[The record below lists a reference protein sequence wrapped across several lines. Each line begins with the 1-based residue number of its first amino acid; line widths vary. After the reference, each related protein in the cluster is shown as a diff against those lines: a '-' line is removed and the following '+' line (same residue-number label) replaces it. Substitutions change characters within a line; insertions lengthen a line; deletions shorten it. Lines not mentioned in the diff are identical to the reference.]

1 MSALCRCTVLGK
13 NLGYTREITMYEL
26 KVTPESKSFLIKIQ
40 INYLKNTNKYFK
52 LTVPGIS
59 F

>member
-1 MSALCRCTVLGK
+1 
-13 NLGYTREITMYEL
+13 MYEL